1 MNQGKNS
8 APRKAGPFPREAT
21 AVPTRRPRRPLRP
34 SAGLSEHVTWVV
46 ASETCP
52 LRLATSE
59 APAPGALANA
69 DEVLG
74 KRGGREKARPAFRS
88 QTPIED
94 APTAPAGPLGGPPQT
109 PAGKSTF
116 PSSEVRLLRPALG
129 ADGGGH
135 GRLVSPRSPRP
146 AVRAGRGLDATSGT
160 PQGPGTHAAP
170 RRCLCTGASKC

>member
-1 MNQGKNS
+1 MNQGENS

-74 KRGGREKARPAFRS
+74 KRGGMEKACPAFRS